1 MKKRIKL
8 TENQFTSLV
17 RLNEELTNDPISK
30 QYGMINN
37 RLSLVWLQLS
47 GLDVPTIFNMG
58 DEFKSIK
65 DNLEALIDKLS
76 QINSTSEMV
85 LRKIE
90 AEFGSDQMYVYDNH
104 YNTLSVET
112 SNKAYTLLDFL
123 DVLMGVVKYGKLEKM
138 FPPVN
143 I

>member
-30 QYGMINN
+30 QYGMINK
-37 RLSLVWLQLS
+37 RLSSIWLQLS

-58 DEFKSIK
+58 DEFNSIK
-65 DNLEALIDKLS
+65 DSLEALIDKMS
-76 QINSTSEMV
+76 QINSASEMV

-104 YNTLSVET
+104 YNTLSVEAN
-112 SNKAYTLLDFL
+112 NKAYALLDFL
-123 DVLMGVVKYGKLEKM
+123 EVLMGVVKYGKLDKM
-138 FPPVN
+138 FPPLN

>member
-30 QYGMINN
+30 QYGMINK

-123 DVLMGVVKYGKLEKM
+123 EALMGVVKYGKLEKM

>member
-30 QYGMINN
+30 QYGMINK
-37 RLSLVWLQLS
+37 RLSSIWLQLS

-58 DEFKSIK
+58 DEFNSIK
-65 DNLEALIDKLS
+65 DSLEALIDKMS
-76 QINSTSEMV
+76 QINSASEMV

-104 YNTLSVET
+104 YNTLSVEAN
-112 SNKAYTLLDFL
+112 NKAYALLDFL
-123 DVLMGVVKYGKLEKM
+123 EVLMGVVKYGKLDKM
-138 FPPVN
+138 FPLLN

>member
-30 QYGMINN
+30 QYGMINK
-37 RLSLVWLQLS
+37 RLSSIWLQLS

-58 DEFKSIK
+58 DEFNSIK
-65 DNLEALIDKLS
+65 DSLEALIDKMS
-76 QINSTSEMV
+76 QINSASEMV
-85 LRKIE
+85 LSKIE
-90 AEFGSDQMYVYDNH
+90 TEFGSDQMYVYDNH

-112 SNKAYTLLDFL
+112 NNKAYALLDFL
-123 DVLMGVVKYGKLEKM
+123 EVLMSVVKYGKLDKM
-138 FPPVN
+138 FPPLN